1 MKTLALSAVV
11 LASLTTNALAERIV
25 STSPFITQVVE
36 ALGVE
41 DQLVGVDT
49 TSRYNEFLKTL
60 PDIGYRI
67 SLSTEGILSL
77 KPTLVLWSSESGPAL
92 VVEQVNGTGVS
103 SHLLNKPE
111 NFQDLQAL
119 VDRLGTVL
127 NVEEKSKEVNE
138 TLTRSYQKLQEAT
151 VQRGDRKAIFI
162 MDQMGGHGSK
172 SFAGADTSANH
183 LIEMI
188 GMTNPFASQF
198 TSYKSVNLETQIQQG
213 ADVVLMGQL
222 KEFAEKDSP
231 IVRRDPSALGWPKNV
246 QPKCVFEV
254 DIGHLLVYGVHLY
267 DDALIL
273 NSKVDECLGEAQ

>member
-92 VVEQVNGTGVS
+92 VVEQVNGTGIA

-127 NVEEKSKEVNE
+127 SVEEKSKEVNE

-151 VQRGDRKAIFI
+151 IQRGDRKAIFI

-188 GMTNPFASQF
+188 RMTNPFASQF

-222 KEFAEKDSP
+222 KEFTEKDSP

>member
-11 LASLTTNALAERIV
+11 FASLTTNALAERIV

-92 VVEQVNGTGVS
+92 VVEQVNGTGIS

-151 VQRGDRKAIFI
+151 VQRGEKKAIFI

-273 NSKVDECLGEAQ
+273 NSKIDECLGEE

>member
-11 LASLTTNALAERIV
+11 LASLITNALAERIV

-92 VVEQVNGTGVS
+92 VVEQVNGTGIV

-231 IVRRDPSALGWPKNV
+231 IVRRDPSTLGWPKNV

-273 NSKVDECLGEAQ
+273 NSKVDECLGEAR

>member
-11 LASLTTNALAERIV
+11 LASLTTSALAERIV

-92 VVEQVNGTGVS
+92 VVEQVNGTGIS

-222 KEFAEKDSP
+222 KEFTEKDSP